1 MARRRLPD
9 HLPSR
14 LPAAALPL
22 ACIFLLAA
30 ICPPPPAAAQVDERI
45 RVMSDLQV
53 WADANRNGVLEPNEI
68 VSLTFATIELLL
80 GPHPGRTPLDGMFDL
95 NSDGRI
101 DPDELMRARMQFFRA
116 QVLRLV
122 EQNPELARELDLD
135 DNGRIDEREAML
147 VTEYL
152 FIDEKLREPHRVASP
167 LDREV
172 DLNRDGRVVVE
183 EVNLFRE
190 RVARAVALMPFALES
205 LREPVREVR
214 TEPQT
219 QPRGGTV
226 VETPIETPAETPIQA
241 PAVAL
246 SLTASID
253 PIFPV
258 FLKYYDT
265 HPIGKAVLKNAGTVA
280 LEKIK
285 VQLIVKE
292 YMTDKKQCAAPDRLE
307 PGEQKEVELYAL
319 FTKSVLDISESTKAQ
334 ANISVEYT
342 ASGQAKTE
350 ELVETVSFLN
360 RNNMTWDDNDR
371 VAAFVTTNDKS
382 VMLFRSAAV
391 SVVDQSSTALDAG
404 LRTAIAVH
412 ELLALYGMKYWAD
425 PKSSYETIT
434 KKETKKT
441 EVDYLQ
447 FPEQTLQLKTGDCD
461 DLSILWSALLEA
473 SSVETAFTTVPGH
486 IFIAFALTMKPAEA
500 KNYLRP
506 ADLIEKGGKAWV
518 PVEVTSIKDGF
529 LKAWEM
535 GAREWKES
543 EAKGQAGF
551 FPFAD
556 ARAKYAPVGFSA
568 AAPSYSLPA
577 DSSLTAAYK
586 SELKKLVD
594 RETAT
599 QVAALQ
605 AEIKKDAAK
614 PEPVNRL
621 GVLYAKYGDW
631 DRAAAEFARAV
642 KISDSYVPALVNAGN
657 IAFLKGEPAK
667 ALEYYEKAQKKAPDK
682 TTVLLGI
689 ARANHELENYGK
701 VKEAYARLK
710 SLDSQ
715 LAAQFTYLDLQG
727 TEATRAADVGGVK
740 ETVVWDEK

>member
-1 MARRRLPD
+1 MTRCC
-9 HLPSR
+9 
-14 LPAAALPL
+14 LPL
-22 ACIFLLAA
+22 AFIFLLNGL
-30 ICPPPPAAAQVDERI
+30 ILSPPQAAAQVDERP
-45 RVMSDLQV
+45 RVSSDLQV
-53 WADANRNGVLEPNEI
+53 WADENRNGFLEPHE
-68 VSLTFATIELLL
+68 VERLTVATIELLL
-80 GPHPGRTPLDGMFDL
+80 GPHPGRTPIDGMFDL
-95 NSDGRI
+95 NGDGII
-101 DPDELMRARMQFFRA
+101 DPDELLRARTRFFRA

-122 EQNPELARELDLD
+122 ERNPELARELDLD
-135 DNGRIDEREAML
+135 DNGRIDEREADL
-147 VTEYL
+147 VTGYL
-152 FIDEKLREPHRVASP
+152 FVDEKVREPHRVASP
-167 LDREV
+167 IDRIA
-172 DLNRDGRVVVE
+172 DRNRDGRVGPD
-183 EVNLFRE
+183 EVDLLRG
-190 RVARAVALMPFALES
+190 RVARAVSLMPFAPDGM
-205 LREPVREVR
+205 REPVRETR
-214 TEPQT
+214 
-219 QPRGGTV
+219 
-226 VETPIETPAETPIQA
+226 IETPMEPPIEAREQAQREQAPLDQA
-241 PAVAL
+241 PAAAPAAQAAL
-246 SLTASID
+246 SITASID

-265 HPIGKAVLKNAGTVA
+265 HPIGKAVLKNAGTA
-280 LEKIK
+280 PLEKIK

-371 VAAFVTTNDKS
+371 IAAFVATNDKS

-391 SVVDQSSTALDAG
+391 GVVDQTSTALDAG

-425 PKSSYETIT
+425 PKSSYATIT
-434 KKETKKT
+434 AKESRKT
-441 EVDYLQ
+441 DVDYLQ

-473 SSVETAFTTVPGH
+473 SSVETAFVTVPGH
-486 IFIAFALTMKPAEA
+486 IFIAFALTMQPAEA
-500 KNYLRP
+500 KSYLRA
-506 ADLIEKGGKAWV
+506 ADLIEKAGKAWV

-529 LKAWEM
+529 LKAWEA

-577 DSSLTAAYK
+577 DSSLAPAYA

-614 PEPVNRL
+614 PEPVNKL

-631 DRAAAEFARAV
+631 DRAAAEFSRAV
-642 KISDSYVPALVNAGN
+642 KISASYVPAFVNAGN

-689 ARANHELENYGK
+689 ARANHELENYGR

-710 SLDSQ
+710 AVDAQ

-740 ETVVWDEK
+740 QTVVWDEK